1 MSSSRCDFLLAT
13 LCLEIDTCGPTIS
26 IGMSSDN
33 NMQLVVRVYYRVFMF
48 SSRCLY
54 MSLGHLLHAG
64 EAHAAESAARCGVD
78 ERICEA
84 FLPSS

>member
-1 MSSSRCDFLLAT
+1 MGFSARYFVLR
-13 LCLEIDTCGPTIS
+13 DTFGLTIP
-26 IGMSSDN
+26 IHMTDISDK

-48 SSRCLY
+48 LSRCLY

-64 EAHAAESAARCGVD
+64 EAHAAEPAARCGVD